1 VTRSELATQLEE
13 LAAMVAGWTAIVP
26 PAVATGRV
34 AARLRALAREV
45 EAGLAR
51 PGLSPLDA
59 PMLPRDEIAGE

>member
-1 VTRSELATQLEE
+1 VTHAELVTQLEE

-45 EAGLAR
+45 AAGLAVPDLPP
-51 PGLSPLDA
+51 PGMPTQ
-59 PMLPRDEIAGE
+59 PEIPGE

>member
-1 VTRSELATQLEE
+1 VTRAELAMQLEE

-45 EAGLAR
+45 AAGGIETG
-51 PGLSPLDA
+51 PSPPESPPLESRNPPWA
-59 PMLPRDEIAGE
+59 